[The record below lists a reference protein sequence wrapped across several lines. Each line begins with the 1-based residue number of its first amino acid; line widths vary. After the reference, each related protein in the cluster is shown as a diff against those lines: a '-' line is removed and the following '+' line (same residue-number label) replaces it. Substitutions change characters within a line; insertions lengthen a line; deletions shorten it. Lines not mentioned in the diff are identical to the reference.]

1 MLRCVNTH
9 TDSVPAPTGRVQ
21 PTPAAAPHRT
31 PASLSVQLARAAA
44 DLSVD
49 GVGLLLHQPPDPWTP
64 LAASNQSTALV
75 ACLDRAVGDG
85 PCQDAVH
92 TGRPVIATQEVLI
105 RRWPV
110 FTERLLEQTPIRS
123 ILLMPLSGRLHGRG
137 YLLFCSAAADGV
149 TTLPLIQLCIVTGR
163 LSAELG

>member
-1 MLRCVNTH
+1 MLCRHRPVA
-9 TDSVPAPTGRVQ
+9 SSPPR
-21 PTPAAAPHRT
+21 PLHRT

-64 LAASNQSTALV
+64 LAASNQTTALV

-85 PCQDAVH
+85 PCQQAVH

-123 ILLMPLSGRLHGRG
+123 ILLMPLSGRL
-137 YLLFCSAAADGV
+137 
-149 TTLPLIQLCIVTGR
+149 P
-163 LSAELG
+163 